1 MPALPL
7 PPALRFFVYR
17 MKSSVLGVLLFK
29 FGGMISCTVNVAK
42 PTSGMFSVERVRP
55 FVPMVPLK
63 DHHFVASQ
71 TNQILHFPKLR
82 EQENLLQKKN
92 QLEEIRLKAVEKR
105 ASKLTPVEHFEEC
118 CSRSTS
124 PPATKVY
131 IACSACCDWLSVS
144 VLCRKC
150 LTDGI
155 PEPVLKQCR
164 NRFLNYPTRE
174 QRKSYILSLRT
185 PRAR

>member
-1 MPALPL
+1 MH
-7 PPALRFFVYR
+7 
-17 MKSSVLGVLLFK
+17 
-29 FGGMISCTVNVAK
+29 C
-42 PTSGMFSVERVRP
+42 EC
-55 FVPMVPLK
+55 
-63 DHHFVASQ
+63 SQ
-71 TNQILHFPKLR
+71 THFWNVLCRACSPLRPYGSFERPPFCCFTNKPNSSLPKITGAR
-82 EQENLLQKKN
+82 KPAPKKN

-124 PPATKVY
+124 PPPARKVY